1 MPSQVARST
10 PRSAGSPPRRRRSTG
25 PLRQLPLPG
34 EHAVDVGLVPLECAD
49 ERRVLRMAELVI
61 LNLAG
66 EHRAR
71 SVRSG
76 HSLRHQRVLLQGVVV
91 VRGRG
96 LLGGGRCGR
105 WLRSEEHTAALQSLM
120 RISYA
125 VFCLKKKK
133 K

>member
-76 HSLRHQRVLLQGVVV
+76 HSLR
-91 VRGRG
+91 
-96 LLGGGRCGR
+96 
-105 WLRSEEHTAALQSLM
+105 SEEHTYELQSLM
-120 RISYA
+120 RTSYA

-133 K
+133 TANKKTN